1 MDAGFSATGRT
12 KSSGKK
18 IFSGTGFTLP
28 ALPNGYYKLEVAGIP
43 ASRSFAVVPD
53 PEKRE
58 KNPDL
63 FFAVDSAQ
71 SWLAAPQ
78 KENPFRPADA
88 FAIVSEVARRAGIQM
103 VRERLRWSDVEP
115 EPGKFDWKQYRLN
128 ADLLSERGIR
138 ISGVYHDAPS
148 WTRSNT
154 PRLPSDLM
162 ANYRFAR
169 KLAREFRGKMTV
181 WEFWNEPDIG
191 FAPEGAWDY
200 AAALKSAY
208 LGFKAGDPE
217 LTVAPGG
224 YARTPLL
231 NYNHVVLLNGAGD
244 YADIFNM
251 HTYAVIR
258 DFPAVLQ
265 DIRNHLK
272 CHNLT
277 HLPIWFTENGSNME
291 GAAREESGIKGRS
304 KTLPR
309 PGAPGCRIYR
319 QNDDYHA
326 VSRSRTRFLF
336 RPAALQR
343 TGRQKR
349 LGHAAARFYGKAR
362 LCRACN
368 TDRPARQRGAGRGNP
383 GWAMESKAS
392 STGAETAGKS
402 WFTGAFPSSI
412 QRRNVRI
419 STRKTCC
426 PANSPSPGAAANW
439 QESTISEHLS
449 KRMERK

>member
-1 MDAGFSATGRT
+1 
-12 KSSGKK
+12 
-18 IFSGTGFTLP
+18 
-28 ALPNGYYKLEVAGIP
+28 
-43 ASRSFAVVPD
+43 
-53 PEKRE
+53 
-58 KNPDL
+58 
-63 FFAVDSAQ
+63 
-71 SWLAAPQ
+71 
-78 KENPFRPADA
+78 
-88 FAIVSEVARRAGIQM
+88 M

-272 CHNLT
+272 RHNLT
-277 HLPIWFTENGSNME
+277 HLPIWFTENGLQHGGS
-291 GAAREESGIKGRS
+291 S
-304 KTLPR
+304 
-309 PGAPGCRIYR
+309 PGGERN
-319 QNDDYHA
+319 Q
-326 VSRSRTRFLF
+326 
-336 RPAALQR
+336 
-343 TGRQKR
+343 
-349 LGHAAARFYGKAR
+349 
-362 LCRACN
+362 
-368 TDRPARQRGAGRGNP
+368 
-383 GWAMESKAS
+383 
-392 STGAETAGKS
+392 
-402 WFTGAFPSSI
+402 GAFENTPPPRSSWLP
-412 QRRNVRI
+412 NI
-419 STRKTCC
+419 SPK
-426 PANSPSPGAAANW
+426 
-439 QESTISEHLS
+439 
-449 KRMERK
+449 